1 MEGEAAH
8 GKREESDGFAVP
20 PSLSGSV
27 FSIFWG
33 VPKYGRHRSVE
44 IPPLCLVLL
53 LEPLIKHFYVF
64 SYLVVILLENTCNSK
79 IIGL

>member
-44 IPPLCLVLL
+44 TPLSFVT
-53 LEPLIKHFYVF
+53 KVRRNNTAVGFFYKKF
-64 SYLVVILLENTCNSK
+64 Y
-79 IIGL
+79 